1 MLALKLSPP
10 VTDSR
15 GFLPEIKHNSPRPW
29 SHFVR
34 NRHAQSRFRMMSS
47 SSLNVVLV
55 NKLETLQPQ
64 TLNLNTNFKKPKHK
78 LQKRKLQA
86 LGVLALPRALDPE
99 TSIQDL
105 LAVYFGWGE
114 TGPAGA
120 PSRQRRA
127 RLVNL
132 PACLAVS
139 LNQGAFDPVTGRVCK
154 RPQALRLTPAICVH
168 HYLGTSRRVPPQ
180 YGRYYLSGQAPGW
193 CRSRP

>member
-105 LAVYFGWGE
+105 LAVYSSPKKQAGFR
-114 TGPAGA
+114 GPSPTEIHGF
-120 PSRQRRA
+120 SFMLMGRR
-127 RLVNL
+127 L
-132 PACLAVS
+132 
-139 LNQGAFDPVTGRVCK
+139 
-154 RPQALRLTPAICVH
+154 
-168 HYLGTSRRVPPQ
+168 
-180 YGRYYLSGQAPGW
+180 
-193 CRSRP
+193 